1 MVMNFKRFINRKIY
15 KIFHCLART
24 ETIVFR
30 RLIMFLNISSSLD
43 VSCDIS
49 LTILPVLISGTWNV
63 SLSS

>member
-1 MVMNFKRFINRKIY
+1 MIMNDCKSIKN
-15 KIFHCLART
+15 FHCLAHT
-24 ETIVFR
+24 VTILFR